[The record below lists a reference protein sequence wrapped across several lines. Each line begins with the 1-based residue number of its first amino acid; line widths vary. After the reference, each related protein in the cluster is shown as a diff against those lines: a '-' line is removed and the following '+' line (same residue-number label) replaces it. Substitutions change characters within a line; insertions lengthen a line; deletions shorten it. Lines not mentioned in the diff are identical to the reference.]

1 MGEKRG
7 KLATILV
14 VALTYFVA
22 AKLGLKFAFVNPSAT
37 AVWIPSGISL
47 TALLIFGYEIWPAIF
62 LGAFLANLTTAGSAL
77 TSIAIS
83 IGNTLE
89 GMLGCYLV
97 NRFAASGRFFE
108 RAQDIFR
115 FAFLAAMVSTTVSA
129 TVGVTTLALGGFA
142 SWSMYWTIWCT
153 WWLGDGVGVIVVTPL
168 VLLWR
173 ENPSLKWSRNQLIE
187 LGFLCLGLF
196 FTAYFVFGDRFH
208 SLVKDYPLEYLCIP
222 FLIWAAFRF
231 GRRKAATA
239 TFFLAVIATWGT
251 LHGFGPFSRQSQ
263 NTSLLLLQAFMGI
276 VATTS
281 LALAAETTEHKRAE
295 EHVRQLAVTDP
306 LTGLAN
312 YRRLLSAVDL
322 EIKRY
327 GRTGRS
333 FAILLFDLDGLK
345 RINDNYG
352 HVVGSRALC
361 RLGEVLR
368 THCRG
373 VDTPARYG
381 GDEFAVVLP
390 ETTAKSAEQIATR
403 IRDRVAKDEEVP
415 PISVSVGIAVFPED
429 GETIETLL
437 SRADRSLYYMKR
449 QSHESSRELRPGR
462 AKRAGTR

>member
-142 SWSMYWTIWCT
+142 SWSMYWAIWCT

-276 VATTS
+276 MATTS

-312 YRRLLSAVDL
+312 YRRLLSALDL

-345 RINDNYG
+345 KINDNYG

-429 GETIETLL
+429 GDTIKTLL

-449 QSHESSRELRPGR
+449 QSHESLRELRPAR
-462 AKRAGTR
+462 AKRAGTP

>member
-7 KLATILV
+7 NPATILV
-14 VALTYFVA
+14 LALTYFAA

-37 AVWIPSGISL
+37 LVWLPTGISL
-47 TALLIFGYEIWPAIF
+47 TAFLILGYRVWPAIF

-77 TSIAIS
+77 TSIGIS

-89 GMLGCYLV
+89 GVLGCYLV
-97 NRFAASGRFFE
+97 NRFVASRRFFE

-115 FAFLAAMVSTTVSA
+115 FAFLAGMVSTAVSA
-129 TVGVTTLALGGFA
+129 TVGVAALALGGFA

-153 WWLGDGVGVIVVTPL
+153 WWLGDGVGAIVVTPL

-173 ENPSLKWSRNQLIE
+173 ENPSLKWSRKQAIE
-187 LGFLCLGLF
+187 LAFLFVGLF
-196 FTAYFVFGDRFH
+196 FTAYFVFGGRFH
-208 SLVKDYPLEYLCIP
+208 SVVKNYPLEYLCIP

-231 GRRKAATA
+231 GRRKVATA

-276 VATTS
+276 VAITS
-281 LALAAETTEHKRAE
+281 LALAAETTGHKRAE
-295 EHVRQLAVTDP
+295 EHVRQLAITDP

-312 YRRLLSAVDL
+312 YRRLLSALEL

-333 FAILLFDLDGLK
+333 FAILLLDLDGLK
-345 RINDNYG
+345 KINDNYG

-429 GETIETLL
+429 GDTIKTLL

-449 QSHESSRELRPGR
+449 QSHESLRELRPAR
-462 AKRAGTR
+462 AKRAGTP

>member
-1 MGEKRG
+1 MGKKRG
-7 KLATILV
+7 NLATILV
-14 VALTYFVA
+14 LALTYFAA

-37 AVWIPSGISL
+37 AVWIPTGISL
-47 TALLIFGYEIWPAIF
+47 TAFLILGYRVWPAIF
-62 LGAFLANLTTAGSAL
+62 LGAFLANLTTAGSPL
-77 TSIAIS
+77 TSVGIS

-89 GMLGCYLV
+89 GVLGCYLV
-97 NRFAASGRFFE
+97 NHFAASRRFFE

-115 FAFLAAMVSTTVSA
+115 FAFLAGMLSTAVSA
-129 TVGVTTLALGGFA
+129 TVGVTALALGGFA
-142 SWSMYWTIWCT
+142 DWSMYWTIWCT
-153 WWLGDGVGVIVVTPL
+153 WWLGDGVGAIVVTPL

-173 ENPSLKWSRNQLIE
+173 ENPSLKWSRSQVVE
-187 LGFLCLGLF
+187 LAFLFLGLF
-196 FTAYFVFGDRFH
+196 STAYFVFGGRFH
-208 SLVKDYPLEYLCIP
+208 SVVKDYPLEYLCIP

-231 GRRKAATA
+231 GPRKAATA
-239 TFFLAVIATWGT
+239 SFFLAVIATWGT

-295 EHVRQLAVTDP
+295 KHVRQLAVTDP

-312 YRRLLSAVDL
+312 YRRLLSALDV

-333 FAILLFDLDGLK
+333 FAILLLDLDDLK
-345 RINDNYG
+345 KINDNHG

-361 RLGEVLR
+361 RLGEILR
-368 THCRG
+368 AHCRE

-390 ETTAKSAEQIATR
+390 ETTAIGAEQIAAR
-403 IRDRVAKDEEVP
+403 IRERVAKGEEMP
-415 PISVSVGIAVFPED
+415 PISVSVGTAVFPED
-429 GETIETLL
+429 GKTIETLL
-437 SRADRSLYYMKR
+437 SRADRSLYDMKR
-449 QSHESSRELRPGR
+449 QSHESLPKLQSAR
-462 AKRAGTR
+462 AKRASTS

>member
-1 MGEKRG
+1 
-7 KLATILV
+7 
-14 VALTYFVA
+14 
-22 AKLGLKFAFVNPSAT
+22 
-37 AVWIPSGISL
+37 
-47 TALLIFGYEIWPAIF
+47 
-62 LGAFLANLTTAGSAL
+62 
-77 TSIAIS
+77 
-83 IGNTLE
+83 
-89 GMLGCYLV
+89 
-97 NRFAASGRFFE
+97 
-108 RAQDIFR
+108 
-115 FAFLAAMVSTTVSA
+115 
-129 TVGVTTLALGGFA
+129 
-142 SWSMYWTIWCT
+142 
-153 WWLGDGVGVIVVTPL
+153 L

-312 YRRLLSAVDL
+312 YRRLLGAVDL

-368 THCRG
+368 TYCRG

-415 PISVSVGIAVFPED
+415 PISASVGIAVFPED

-449 QSHESSRELRPGR
+449 QLHESLRELRPGR